1 MGCCNEPANVLENAV
16 FDPTQHVNFAKGMVL
31 GVDDFRQEFA
41 YLSGRDQ
48 WLVRDAIGYGT
59 ASGLR
64 VSVDSAGSDGL
75 RLYVTAGSAFVPSG
89 KHVCVTV
96 DQCAVINKWLA
107 KSENG
112 ATVNQLLNP
121 SSPPMSPPIASPP
134 SVGDTSGTISLYL
147 TLCYRD
153 CTTRKVP
160 IPGEPC
166 RSDDQ
171 LMADS
176 RVADDYF
183 LELRK
188 SAPVQVEEDAL
199 RDFAR
204 WLRDNVLVTDTS
216 PPPVADEASWLAALR
231 SAAQPWFDAQNASPP
246 LSPPASVAT
255 LGDYLFD
262 LSPLDLAVAPDQIS
276 EFLRVAVRFWVT
288 ELRPMWMAMRCHKPQ
303 HADVDCVLLARVE
316 FDVAWSG
323 SSPNGA
329 WQIASSPANVIVDE
343 TTRPY
348 LGHLRLLQ
356 EFLNHF
362 SSQSIAA
369 AGPAASMA
377 LLPDLSGDVSGAITG
392 NIVTKV
398 RGIDVVTT
406 GATNG
411 QTLSFNGTAWVPT
424 PAGISALPNL
434 AGDVDGAITGNTVN
448 RVRGIDV
455 LTTGAAAGQFLG
467 FDGAAWVPTPA
478 STLPGLAGDASGAIA
493 GNTVNRVRGVD
504 VVTTGATNGQVLGFD
519 GTAWVPTP
527 VGNFVN
533 RAAAQSFA
541 IVAAGSVEFPIAP
554 RVDAPATGAVATI
567 LNSYNGF
574 AAASTYDPA
583 NGGFRFTF
591 AGFDIAATYIV
602 KITPWAPR
610 GSGAGN
616 PFIAY
621 LSDFVPAIRGR
632 PTVPAGF
639 TVTITLNPGLTVT
652 SGRLM
657 IEVSQLG

>member
-1 MGCCNEPANVLENAV
+1 MGCCNEPANVLENAG

-64 VSVDSAGSDGL
+64 VSVDSAGSDGP
-75 RLYVTAGSAFVPSG
+75 RLYVTAGSAFVPNG
-89 KHVCVTV
+89 KHVCVPV

-107 KSENG
+107 KSDNG
-112 ATVNQLLNP
+112 SIVNQLLNP
-121 SSPPMSPPIASPP
+121 GSPPMSPPIGSPP
-134 SVGDTSGTISLYL
+134 AGGETSGTISLYL

-153 CTTRKVP
+153 CPTRKVP

-176 RVADDYF
+176 RIADDYC

-188 SAPVQVEEDAL
+188 SAPVQIEEDAL

-204 WLRDNVLVTDTS
+204 WLRDNLQVTDTS
-216 PPPVADEASWLAALR
+216 PPPIMDEASWLAALR
-231 SAAQPWFDAQNASPP
+231 SASQPWFDAQNASPP

-262 LSPLDLAVAPDQIS
+262 LSPLDLAIAPDQMS

-288 ELRPMWMAMRCHKPQ
+288 ELRPIWMAMRCHKAQ

-316 FDVAWSG
+316 FNVVWSG

-329 WQIASSPANVIVDE
+329 WQIAGSPANVIVDE

-356 EFLNHF
+356 EFLNYF
-362 SSQSIAA
+362 SGQSIEG
-369 AGPAASMA
+369 AGPAASIA
-377 LLPDLSGDVSGAITG
+377 LLPDLFGDANGAITS

-406 GATNG
+406 GATVG
-411 QTLSFNGTAWVPT
+411 QTLGFNGTAWVPT

-434 AGDVDGAITGNTVN
+434 SGDADGAITGNIVN
-448 RVRGIDV
+448 RVRGVDV
-455 LTTGAAAGQFLG
+455 ITTGALAGQFLG

-478 STLPGLAGDASGAIA
+478 PAPAAG
-493 GNTVNRVRGVD
+493 R
-504 VVTTGATNGQVLGFD
+504 F
-519 GTAWVPTP
+519 
-527 VGNFVN
+527 VG
-533 RAAAQSFA
+533 RAAAQPFT
-541 IVAAGSVEFPIAP
+541 IVAAASVEFPITP
-554 RVDAPATGAVATI
+554 GSTAPATGASATV
-567 LNSYNGF
+567 LDAYNGF
-574 AAASTYDPA
+574 AAADTYDPA
-583 NGGFRFTF
+583 SGGFRFTF
-591 AGFDIAATYIV
+591 RGFRINATYIV
-602 KITPWAPR
+602 KITPWTPK

-621 LSDFVPAIRGR
+621 FSDFVDVSGAG
-632 PTVPAGF
+632 TGAVPAGF
-639 TVTITLNPGLTVT
+639 TVTIAVNPSPGIT